1 MAWLSGAI
9 QVFPYINI
17 RMHSKLFH
25 QEDSGLQWFTCAE
38 KMCGLPKAKF
48 HSSDFASGYM
58 CSVLRHEMVY
68 IYVCIFAYVPISTC
82 NLADRQNQKKPKKT
96 SDLIHVENLKRIL
109 HTAKW
114 QNFLSSLCSEWRKKQ
129 DCVHPCEHMKQRN
142 ERTLKGWIHLN
153 WVLLKKKTVT
163 Q

>member
-25 QEDSGLQWFTCAE
+25 QEDSGLQRFTSAE

-68 IYVCIFAYVPISTC
+68 IYACMFAYVLISTC
-82 NLADRQNQKKPKKT
+82 NLADQQNQKKKKIVR
-96 SDLIHVENLKRIL
+96 SVENLKRL
-109 HTAKW
+109 LRKAKR
-114 QNFLSSLCSEWRKKQ
+114 QNFLSSVCPKWRKK
-129 DCVHPCEHMKQRN
+129 KQERILFIHANTRN
-142 ERTLKGWIHLN
+142 KEMRRHWRVEYI
-153 WVLLKKKTVT
+153 
-163 Q
+163 